1 MIGLKNWRH
10 LVNQLDA
17 DGYGKQ
23 NVYLSLRFVLQKE
36 KTVLTHLI
44 VKIVSI
50 EVKTTGIVKA
60 V

>member
-1 MIGLKNWRH
+1 MIGLKNWCH

-17 DGYGKQ
+17 DSYGKQ

-50 EVKTTGIVKA
+50 EVKTRGIVKA